1 MRGKRAKK
9 RRKVF
14 NIYNLLVLVSIVII
28 GGSAYVLLLRNGIDL
43 KEYPPISYVVEWVEG
58 LGKEKEQDS
67 NQQKNQNQN
76 KPNDNTSKNNNTN
89 SSTTTPKDK
98 NETNKPYV
106 IDPGVSVLEDITEE
120 KAKEIAIEQFKVL
133 GENSLTPDS
142 LECIKIKRDDTL
154 YYYVSSAKNTIEIK
168 IEGGVITRINSEL
181 VAK

>member
-14 NIYNLLVLVSIVII
+14 NIYNLLVLVSIVVI
-28 GGSAYVLLLRNGIDL
+28 GGSAYVLLQRNGIDL
-43 KEYPPISYVVEWVEG
+43 REYPPISYVVDWIED
-58 LGKEKEQDS
+58 LSKEKEEKP
-67 NQQKNQNQN
+67 NEEKNQS
-76 KPNDNTSKNNNTN
+76 KPTNTTKNNNT
-89 SSTTTPKDK
+89 STNTTAPKDN

-120 KAKEIAIEQFKVL
+120 KAKEIAIEQFGVL
-133 GENSLTPDS
+133 GETSLTPES

-154 YYYVSSAKNTIEIK
+154 YYYISSAKNTIEIK